1 MLDFLWSLLGGLTS
15 KYFLEALLFVGGF
28 ITGALMFRN
37 NPVTGE
43 SYAQK
48 FLLLVSAAGMAVVN
62 LKNKLLKKE
71 N

>member
-1 MLDFLWSLLGGLTS
+1 MLDFLWSLLGGLTAKFS
-15 KYFLEALLFVGGF
+15 YEALLLVVGFVV
-28 ITGALMFRN
+28 GALMFRN

-48 FLLLVSAAGMAVVN
+48 FLALLKVVTDGVVN
-62 LKNKLLKKE
+62 LKNKLIKKE